1 MSINSEV
8 FLREEQQ
15 VKLEITELANSVV
28 LTIEVKEDYRT
39 MGRFRLFSDTPEQE
53 MLIRMLAEAYE
64 KSKNCIPLELV

>member
-1 MSINSEV
+1 MSINSEM
-8 FLREEQQ
+8 FLREGQA